1 MSIQNARRVLL
12 AGALATIASGWMQQP
27 AAQTPAQNGIGEGA
41 LSGQAVVTASPS
53 EVEVGGPWLE
63 FSFGAAGSFADGCAP
78 ADPAGL
84 SCVPSSAGNS
94 VFGGPPP
101 FTFTLPDGGGVL
113 TVTDAFLNGDE
124 FEVFDF
130 GVSVGRTSTV
140 EIDGSCAP
148 DETNPDDC
156 SEDPASSS
164 AAFALGAGDHEIT
177 VQAIASPFGSGV
189 GFLRA
194 DANAALDHMTCYKI
208 KPDEKDRARREV
220 ILRNQFG
227 EMKARVLRPD
237 LLCLPTEKELIE

>member
-1 MSIQNARRVLL
+1 MSTFSSTRALLL
-12 AGALATIASGWMQQP
+12 AAFSAVWIQQA
-27 AAQTPAQNGIGEGA
+27 AAQTPTENGISEQAPSGEA
-41 LSGQAVVTASPS
+41 AVTATPS

-63 FSFGAAGSFADGCAP
+63 FSFGAEGSFAQGCAP
-78 ADPAGL
+78 ADPAASG
-84 SCVPSSAGNS
+84 CTPSSAGNS

-113 TVTDAFLNGDE
+113 TVTDAFQNGDE

-130 GVSVGRTSTV
+130 GVSIGRTSSV

-148 DETNPDDC
+148 DPTNPDDC
-156 SEDPASSS
+156 SQDPASSS

-177 VQAIASPFGSGV
+177 IQAIASPFGAGAAY
-189 GFLRA
+189 LRA
-194 DANAALDHMTCYKI
+194 DANPTLDHMTCYRI
-208 KPDEKDRARREV
+208 RPEDKDDVRREV

-237 LLCLPTEKELIE
+237 LLCLPTEKEVIE